1 MAHLCTELAITKG
14 KFMSNHLVITAMG
27 SDRPGIV
34 SKFARLASECD
45 CDIVDSRM
53 ALFGNEF
60 TLIMMLSGSWAS
72 ITKME
77 TQLPALSVE
86 LELMTVMKR
95 TSKHTAQNYISR
107 LQVTFT
113 GQDQRGTMKKI
124 TQFLAERSLDLAA
137 MRSHAEEDA
146 QGNPCQ
152 HVFLTIN
159 VPEKVE
165 LDKLES
171 SINELAAEMSLDCI
185 IERMQGILSN

>member
-1 MAHLCTELAITKG
+1 
-14 KFMSNHLVITAMG
+14 MSNHLVVTAMG
-27 SDRPGIV
+27 SDRSGIV
-34 SKFARLASECD
+34 SKFARLASDCD

-77 TQLPALSVE
+77 TQLPILSVA

-95 TSKHTAQNYISR
+95 TSKHTPKNYISR
-107 LQVTFT
+107 LEVTFS

-124 TQFLAERSLDLAA
+124 TQFLADRSLDLAA
-137 MRSHAEEDA
+137 VRSHADEDN
-146 QGNPCQ
+146 QEKPTQ

-159 VPEKVE
+159 IPEKV
-165 LDKLES
+165 DMAKLET
-171 SINELAAEMSLDCI
+171 SINKLASEMSLDCTI
-185 IERMQGILSN
+185 KLMQGITNITGVSNEHLECRR

>member
-1 MAHLCTELAITKG
+1 
-14 KFMSNHLVITAMG
+14 MSNHLVVTAMG

-77 TQLPALSVE
+77 TQLPSLSVE

-107 LQVTFT
+107 LEVTFT

-124 TQFLAERSLDLAA
+124 TQFLADRSLDLGAV
-137 MRSHAEEDA
+137 RSHSEEDS
-146 QGNPCQ
+146 QGKPTQN
-152 HVFLTIN
+152 VFLTIN

-165 LDKLES
+165 LDKLET
-171 SINELAAEMSLDCI
+171 SINELASDMSLNCM
-185 IERMQGILSN
+185 IERMQGITTS

>member
-1 MAHLCTELAITKG
+1 
-14 KFMSNHLVITAMG
+14 MSNHLVVTAMG

-113 GQDQRGTMKKI
+113 GQDQRGTMRKI
-124 TQFLAERSLDLAA
+124 TQFLADRSLDLAA
-137 MRSHAEEDA
+137 VRSHAEEDA
-146 QGNPCQ
+146 QGNPSQ

-165 LDKLES
+165 LDKLET
-171 SINELAAEMSLDCI
+171 SINELASEMSLDCI
-185 IERMQGILSN
+185 IERMQGITSN

>member
-1 MAHLCTELAITKG
+1 
-14 KFMSNHLVITAMG
+14 MSNHLVVTALG
-27 SDRPGIV
+27 TDHPGIV

-77 TQLPALSVE
+77 TNLPSLSVE

-107 LQVTFT
+107 LEVTFN
-113 GQDQRGTMKKI
+113 GSNQRGTMKKI
-124 TQFLAERSLDLAA
+124 TQFLADRSLDLAA
-137 MRSHAEEDA
+137 VRSHADEDD
-146 QGNPCQ
+146 QGDPSQN
-152 HVFLTIN
+152 VFLTIN
-159 VPEKVE
+159 VPEKVD
-165 LDKLES
+165 LDKLET
-171 SINELAAEMSLDCI
+171 SIKELADEVALDCTI
-185 IERMQGILSN
+185 KRMQGITSK

>member
-1 MAHLCTELAITKG
+1 
-14 KFMSNHLVITAMG
+14 MSNHLVVTAMG

-77 TQLPALSVE
+77 IQLPILCVE

-95 TSKHTAQNYISR
+95 TSKHTPKNYISR
-107 LQVTFT
+107 LEVTFS

-124 TQFLAERSLDLAA
+124 TQFLADRSLDLAVV
-137 MRSHAEEDA
+137 RSHAGEDG
-146 QGNPCQ
+146 QDKPTQ

-159 VPEKVE
+159 IPEKV
-165 LDKLES
+165 DMAKLETN
-171 SINELAAEMSLDCI
+171 INELASEMSLDCI
-185 IERMQGILSN
+185 IKRMQGITSFNRSIK

>member
-1 MAHLCTELAITKG
+1 
-14 KFMSNHLVITAMG
+14 MSNHLVVTAMG
-27 SDRPGIV
+27 ADRPGIV

-77 TQLPALSVE
+77 STLPGLSVE

-95 TSKHTAQNYISR
+95 TSKHTAQHYVSR
-107 LQVTFT
+107 LEVTFN
-113 GQDQRGTMKKI
+113 GKDQRGTMRKI

-137 MRSHAEEDA
+137 VRSHAEEDEN
-146 QGNPCQ
+146 GNPTQ
-152 HVFLTIN
+152 AVFLTIN

-165 LDKLES
+165 LEKLEI
-171 SINELAAEMSLDCI
+171 SINELAQEMSLDCT
-185 IERMQGILSN
+185 IERMRELTTA